1 MYWNVYAAQTWPQI
15 HMHRT
20 WFVSA
25 SRVID
30 NEHSIADVTAGMLLG
45 FVVGSAFGARAVLR
59 SKVLVLDLADLKS
72 G

>member
-1 MYWNVYAAQTWPQI
+1 MLLAASHTE
-15 HMHRT
+15 HHRT

-30 NEHSIADVTAGMLLG
+30 NEHSIADVTSGMLLG
-45 FVVGSAFGARAVLR
+45 FVVGSVFGARAILR
-59 SKVLVLDLADLKS
+59 SKVVVLDLASLKS

>member
-1 MYWNVYAAQTWPQI
+1 MSTI
-15 HMHRT
+15 HRT

-25 SRVID
+25 SRVTN

-45 FVVGSAFGARAVLR
+45 FVIGCVCGARAVLR
-59 SKVLVLDLADLKS
+59 SKVVVLDLADLKS